1 VVQSE
6 KAQWLLLSTAKTPKI
21 RVNSNDMHLN
31 AAVKNQK
38 LMSLGYNYTDA
49 EIKVVADLA
58 KKYHMVLYEG
68 RGGVFGRANY

>member
-1 VVQSE
+1 
-6 KAQWLLLSTAKTPKI
+6 
-21 RVNSNDMHLN
+21 MHLN